1 MTSTAPLIVKDEE
14 LVSYGLIESASV
26 RSIKDF
32 NLTDLN
38 EKEINVFSGKENEGF
53 INLFIC
59 HLIFY
64 AFFCVACV
72 VHIFI
77 DLGLEALIKDRFSSF
92 IRLGKKSFFTK
103 SPAFA

>member
-1 MTSTAPLIVKDEE
+1 MTSTTPLTLKDEE

-32 NLTDLN
+32 NPSNLS
-38 EKEINVFSGKENEGF
+38 EKEINVFSGKEKEEF

-72 VHIFI
+72 IHIFI
-77 DLGLEALIKDRFSSF
+77 DLGFEALIKDRFSKF
-92 IRLGKKSFFTK
+92 IVLGKKSFFTK

>member
-1 MTSTAPLIVKDEE
+1 MTSTAPLKVKDEE
-14 LVSYGLIESASV
+14 LISYGLIESASV
-26 RSIKDF
+26 RSIQDF
-32 NLTDLN
+32 NPSNLN

-72 VHIFI
+72 IHIFI
-77 DLGLEALIKDRFSSF
+77 DLGLAALIEDRFSKF
-92 IRLGKKSFFTK
+92 IGLGKKSFFAK